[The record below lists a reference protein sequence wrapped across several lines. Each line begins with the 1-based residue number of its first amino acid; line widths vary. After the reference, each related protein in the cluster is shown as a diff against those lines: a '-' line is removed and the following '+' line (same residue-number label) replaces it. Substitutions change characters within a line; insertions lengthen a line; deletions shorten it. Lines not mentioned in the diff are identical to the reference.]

1 MRYIKTTHWTDH
13 TNQQGL
19 LYFAQILN
27 ECLFDY
33 TLDTYKPQA
42 LNVRMLCIEALQ
54 TIDNIKIG
62 LIKKPNIDPIIEE
75 LQWSLNS
82 DFVAKAILGDR
93 LNGIVDNINSNKS
106 NIKKLKESIVL
117 LYHFL
122 DNKKY
127 LNELQITLNKIVPI
141 GKEKENIYKATRSYI
156 TELINYGYTTGYI
169 YHRTNRFFFNY
180 DEKFKDTSPKAF
192 FDIFNFE
199 KKKFTVVYKVSKVFK
214 EFESVAES
222 LNFKILDEFSVVNLT
237 GDEKKFLETKNAG
250 EIFIVFENVESLD
263 DNVARLKTE
272 IPLFKIGNLFSFYH
286 HKETPSISQQ
296 ALVINHTDKF
306 ALLRDEPIKSII
318 KKADIKP
325 KIAAIKVKNLFS
337 DLDLPPNTIYRISRA
352 IDLHS
357 ISLTTE
363 QVENKLLNIWTAIE
377 TLIPKD
383 MECGDDR
390 IVQIMKVLIPFQ
402 TLKYIN
408 KLIEQAGSDFW
419 HFDNEKSKA
428 ILSSVVVKNRESSFH
443 SLAALIMT
451 TENENKRKEVD
462 ELLKIYPLL
471 KFRLFF
477 LNKGLSNG
485 KEIKKLIEN
494 HRQKVEWQI
503 QRIYR
508 VRNLIVHSGKMP
520 SYTNLLVENLHN
532 YFDDF
537 LNYIIDSAI
546 KEKRIKTINEAIL
559 NAQIDCNT
567 QTKNILS
574 IGDNAI
580 TLDNYKSVL

>member
-1 MRYIKTTHWTDH
+1 
-13 TNQQGL
+13 
-19 LYFAQILN
+19 
-27 ECLFDY
+27 
-33 TLDTYKPQA
+33 
-42 LNVRMLCIEALQ
+42 VRILCIEALQ

-62 LIKKPNIDPIIEE
+62 LIKKPNIDAIIEE
-75 LQWSLNS
+75 LQWSLNG
-82 DFVAKAILGDR
+82 DFVAKGMLGSK
-93 LNGIVDNINSNKS
+93 LNGIVENINASKN
-106 NIKKLKESIVL
+106 NIKKLKEAILL

-127 LNELQITLNKIVPI
+127 LKELENTLNKIVPV

-156 TELINYGYTTGYI
+156 TELINYGYTTAYI
-169 YHRTNRFFFNY
+169 YHRTNKFFFNY
-180 DEKFKDTSPKAF
+180 ADKFKESSPKTF
-192 FDIFNFE
+192 FEIFNFE
-199 KKKFTVVYKVSKVFK
+199 KKKFTVVYKVSNVFK

-222 LNFKILDEFSVVNLT
+222 LKFKILDEYSVDNLT
-237 GDEKKFLETKNAG
+237 GDEKKYLESRKGT
-250 EIFIVFENVESLD
+250 EVFIVFENVEALD
-263 DNVARLKTE
+263 DNVARLQTE

-286 HKETPSISQQ
+286 HKETPKISDL
-296 ALVINHTDKF
+296 ALVVNHTDKF
-306 ALLRDEPIKSII
+306 SLLRDEPIKSII

-325 KIAAIKVKNLFS
+325 KVAAIKVKNLFS
-337 DLDLPPNTIYRISRA
+337 NLDLPPNTIYRISRA

-363 QVENKLLNIWTAIE
+363 QVENKLLNIWTALE

-383 MECGDDR
+383 IDCGDDR
-390 IVQIMKVLIPFQ
+390 IVQIIKALMPFQ
-402 TLKYIN
+402 TLNYVN

-419 HFDNEKSKA
+419 HFDNEKSKKL
-428 ILSSVVVKNRESSFH
+428 INSVVLKNKENSFH

-451 TENENKRKEVD
+451 TENVKKRQEVD

-471 KFRLFF
+471 KFRLFI
-477 LNKGLSNG
+477 LNRGLSNG

-494 HRQKVEWQI
+494 HKQKVEWQI

-520 SYTNLLVENLHN
+520 PYTNILVENLHN

-537 LNYIIDSAI
+537 LNYIIDNAI

-559 NAQIDCNT
+559 NAEIDCNT
-567 QTKNILS
+567 RTKNILS
-574 IGDNAI
+574 IGENPI
-580 TLDNYKSVL
+580 TLDNYKLII